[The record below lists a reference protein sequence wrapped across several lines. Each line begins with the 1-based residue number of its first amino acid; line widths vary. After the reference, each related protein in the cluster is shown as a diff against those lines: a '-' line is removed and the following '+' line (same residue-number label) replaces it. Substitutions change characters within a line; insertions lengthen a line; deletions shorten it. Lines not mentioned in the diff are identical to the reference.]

1 MKRLLLLI
9 LLFSTHS
16 YAEGPFGKTF
26 VQCFM
31 ESSFM
36 GFSTKEVCWGEGM
49 ASYHF
54 VNESLVF
61 INWKE
66 MGMSYLD
73 GQPALTS
80 TFENTNFDLSAR
92 TFSGSI
98 VFNRQLHP
106 NQLRWDYVMIFN
118 KSFSMIKSG
127 YVKVTFEDGT
137 VETRQFNHK
146 NPSTGERKYDWW
158 YVLAE

>member
-1 MKRLLLLI
+1 MKRLILLI

-16 YAEGPFGKTF
+16 FAEGPFGKTF

-36 GFSTKEVCWGEGM
+36 GFSTKEVCLEEGM

-66 MGMSYLD
+66 MGISYLN
-73 GQPALTS
+73 GEPAHAS
-80 TFENTNFDLSAR
+80 TFENTNFDLSTR
-92 TFSGSI
+92 TFSGSVI
-98 VFNRQLHP
+98 FDKELYKNE
-106 NQLRWDYVMIFN
+106 LRWDYVMIFDEN
-118 KSFSMIKSG
+118 FSIISKGHIKRFF
-127 YVKVTFEDGT
+127 KDGT
-137 VETRQFNHK
+137 VDTIPYNHR
-146 NPSTGERKYDWW
+146 NPSAGERKYDFW
-158 YVLAE
+158 YVLAQ

>member
-36 GFSTKEVCWGEGM
+36 GFSTKEGCWREGM
-49 ASYHF
+49 ASSHF

-73 GQPALTS
+73 GEAARTS
-80 TFENTNFDLSAR
+80 PFENTNFDLSTR
-92 TFSGSI
+92 TFSGSLI
-98 VFNRQLHP
+98 FDKEL
-106 NQLRWDYVMIFN
+106 NQDELRWDYVMIFDEN
-118 KSFSMIKSG
+118 FSIISEGYIKIFF
-127 YVKVTFEDGT
+127 KDGT
-137 VETRQFNHK
+137 EETVPYNHR
-146 NPSTGERKYDWW
+146 NPSAGDRKYDWW

>member
-73 GQPALTS
+73 GEAMQTS
-80 TFENTNFDLSAR
+80 QFENTNFDLSTR
-92 TFSGSI
+92 TFSGSLI
-98 VFNRQLHP
+98 FDKEL
-106 NQLRWDYVMIFN
+106 NQGDLRWDYVMIFDEN
-118 KSFSMIKSG
+118 FSIISKG
-127 YVKVTFEDGT
+127 YTTRIFKDGF
-137 VETRQFNHK
+137 VETYPYNLK
-146 NPSTGERKYDWW
+146 NPSAGERKYDWW